1 MPNTFFPT
9 QIGYR
14 PTGVAPNVSTLYF
27 GRIVSGAAP
36 FDGPGFGSKGRPD
49 YLQTAMIN
57 LVQNTAGVLTQVGTI
72 TLNVGDL
79 LAVQATR
86 GQFPTNLNLTLKE
99 VLVCDAGSTKG
110 MMIVGSQ
117 TYPTGAA

>member
-27 GRIVSGAAP
+27 GRIVSGSAP

-49 YLQTAMIN
+49 YLQTAIIN
-57 LVQNTAGVLTQVGTI
+57 LVQNNGETLTQKATI
-72 TLNVGDL
+72 TLNVNDVVTAIAANSNL
-79 LAVQATR
+79 
-86 GQFPTNLNLTLKE
+86 PSNLNLVLKE
-99 VLVCDAGSTKG
+99 VRVCDNGVEKS
-110 MMIVGSQ
+110 MMILGSQ
-117 TYPTGAA
+117 TYSIP